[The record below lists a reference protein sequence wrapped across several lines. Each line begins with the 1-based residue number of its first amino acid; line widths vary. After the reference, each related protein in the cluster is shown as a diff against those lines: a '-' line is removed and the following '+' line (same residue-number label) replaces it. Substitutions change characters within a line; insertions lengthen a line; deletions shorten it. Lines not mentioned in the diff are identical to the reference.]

1 MKNVLLE
8 VDDLYFSYG
17 NVEVIHGVSFH
28 VNKGE
33 IVTVIG
39 ANGAGKSTILNTVSG
54 LQRKKSGQLIY
65 KGEDVSKISPQ
76 ALVRKGVRLVPEGRQ
91 IFPAHSVEENLLL
104 GAYTEKDSRKI
115 HEQMEVMYEWF
126 PRLKERRSQMGGTLS
141 GGEQQMLAIARA
153 LMTKPDL
160 LMLDE
165 PSLGLAPIIVGE
177 VFELLQKINKEGVAI
192 LLVEQM
198 ANAAL
203 KISDYT
209 FVLET
214 GNMVMDGPSTT
225 VAQDPGIIKAY
236 LGNI

>member
-8 VDDLYFSYG
+8 VDDLFFSYG

-39 ANGAGKSTILNTVSG
+39 ANGAGKSTILNTVCG
-54 LQRKKSGQLIY
+54 LQRKTSGKMIY
-65 KGEDVSKISPQ
+65 KGEDISKISPQ
-76 ALVRKGVRLVPEGRQ
+76 GLVRRGVRLVPEGRQ
-91 IFPAHSVEENLLL
+91 IFPAHTVEENLLL
-104 GAYTEKDSRKI
+104 GAYTERSSAMIR
-115 HEQMEVMYEWF
+115 ERMEKMYDRF
-126 PRLKERRSQMGGTLS
+126 PRLKERRTQMGGTLS

-153 LMTKPDL
+153 LMTQPDI

-165 PSLGLAPIIVGE
+165 PSLGLAPIIVSE
-177 VFELLQKINKEGVAI
+177 VFELLQEINRDGVAI

-214 GNMVMDGPSTT
+214 GNMVMDGKSKD
-225 VAQDPGIIKAY
+225 VAADPRIIKAY
-236 LGNI
+236 LGNV